1 VGSGGGAPAGCS
13 VSVPGDSGDSEV
25 PGGVLMVVRSE
36 PIIAG
41 FSGPCP
47 FDTQCAGA
55 TAVYVVRADGKLDAK
70 CVSCD
75 KAGELGDW
83 FFQE

>member
-1 VGSGGGAPAGCS
+1 
-13 VSVPGDSGDSEV
+13 
-25 PGGVLMVVRSE
+25 MVVRSE

-55 TAVYVVRADGKLDAK
+55 TAVYVVRADGKLDVK